1 MSDSTQ
7 PDARQLMELALD
19 VMRQSQPEQRA
30 DGKAT
35 PRVGAVIWRAGE
47 VPVSACRGELRE
59 GDHAEYTL
67 IERKLR
73 DAPLRGAVLFC
84 TLEPCA
90 PGARQAPKLSC
101 AERIVRARIKEVW
114 VGIEDPD
121 PTVDRRGIRYLQ
133 ANGVEVHLFD
143 RDLQRRIREE
153 NTPFLEQAM
162 ARAEAW
168 EDDATA
174 PAERLS
180 ELESELSAVELDDL
194 SSRALD
200 RYRTAANIDE
210 DQAAFTRRLLRLGLL
225 CKAATG
231 RTVPTGF
238 GFLLFGGEPRT
249 ALAHA
254 GVLGTIHFDDGR
266 EEVRNF
272 DGPQV
277 FAPEEVMAW
286 LRARLP
292 DPIDRSGAEHVHL
305 LDPFYEMVREAVVN
319 AIIHRDYGIAGAK
332 CQIGVTPDCVTVMSP
347 GLPVE
352 PVTLEQ
358 MQALDAPMLSRN
370 PVLHYVFS
378 QMKLAEERGLGLKS
392 LRLQASRAQLPPPRY
407 RWQPPYLVLTIY
419 RSAEALARELAG
431 AHVMDEL
438 NVAAT
443 ASWRVVASRDSIRTR
458 ELVASTGFDER
469 KAQRALKALQEAG
482 LLRSTGSGPATRYAV
497 PDGATYGRA
506 DVRQQT

>member
-1 MSDSTQ
+1 MFDSTQ
-7 PDARQLMELALD
+7 LDARKLMELAVD
-19 VMRQSQPEQRA
+19 VMRQSQRERRS

-47 VPVSACRGELRE
+47 DTVSACRGELRE

-73 DAPLRGAVLFC
+73 DAPLSGAVLFC

-90 PGARQAPKLSC
+90 PGARQAPKTSC

-143 RDLQRRIREE
+143 VDLQRQIRDE
-153 NTPFLEQAM
+153 NAAFLEQAL

-168 EDDATA
+168 EEEAPG

-180 ELESELSAVELDDL
+180 ELESELSAVELGDL
-194 SSRALD
+194 SASALD
-200 RYRTAANIDE
+200 RYRVTANIEEDE
-210 DQAAFTRRLLRLGLL
+210 AAFTRRLLRLGLL
-225 CKAATG
+225 CEGATG
-231 RTVPTGF
+231 RLVPTGF
-238 GFLLFGGEPRT
+238 GLLLFGSEPRS
-249 ALAHA
+249 ALAHT
-254 GVLGTIHFDDGR
+254 GVLGTIHFADGR
-266 EEVRNF
+266 EEVRDF

-292 DPIDRSGAEHVHL
+292 DPIDRSQVEHVHL

-319 AIIHRDYGIAGAK
+319 ALIHRDYGIAGAK
-332 CQIGVTPDCVTVMSP
+332 CQVRVTPDHVAVMSP

-352 PVTLEQ
+352 PITLEQ
-358 MQALDAPMLSRN
+358 LQSFDAPMLSRN

-378 QMKLAEERGLGLKS
+378 QMKLAEERGLGLRS
-392 LRLQASRAQLPPPRY
+392 LRLQAARAQLPLPRY
-407 RWQPPYLVLTIY
+407 RWQPPYLVLAIY
-419 RSAEALARELAG
+419 RSPEALARELAG
-431 AHVMDEL
+431 PQVMDEL
-438 NVAAT
+438 PKAAA
-443 ASWRVVASRDSIRTR
+443 ASWPAVASLESISTR
-458 ELVASTGFDER
+458 ELMDATGFEER
-469 KAQRALKALQEAG
+469 KAQRVLKSLQEAR
-482 LLRSTGSGPATRYAV
+482 LLRAIGNGRATRYAV
-497 PDGATYGRA
+497 AG
-506 DVRQQT
+506 

>member
-1 MSDSTQ
+1 MSNLTQ
-7 PDARQLMELALD
+7 LDARQLMELAVD
-19 VMRQSQPEQRA
+19 VMRQSLPERRT

-47 VPVSACRGELRE
+47 DAVSACRGELRE

-73 DAPLRGAVLFC
+73 DAPLSGAALFC

-133 ANGVEVHLFD
+133 ENGVEVHLFD
-143 RDLQRRIREE
+143 VDLQRQIRDQ
-153 NTPFLEQAM
+153 NNSFLEQAL

-174 PAERLS
+174 LAERLS
-180 ELESELSAVELDDL
+180 ELESELSAVELRDL
-194 SSRALD
+194 SPPALE
-200 RYRTAANIDE
+200 RYRDSANIDQDE
-210 DQAAFTRRLLRLGLL
+210 AAFRRRLLRLGLL
-225 CKAATG
+225 CEPAPG
-231 RTVPTGF
+231 RVVPTGF
-238 GFLLFGGEPRT
+238 GFLLFGSEPRT

-254 GVLGTIHFDDGR
+254 GLLGTIHFPDGR
-266 EEVRNF
+266 EEVRDF

-277 FAPEEVMAW
+277 FAPQEVMAW

-292 DPIDRSGAEHVHL
+292 DPIDRSQAEHVRL

-319 AIIHRDYGIAGAK
+319 ALIHRDYGIAGAK
-332 CQIGVTPDCVTVMSP
+332 CQVVVTPDRVAVMSP

-352 PVTLEQ
+352 PITLEQ
-358 MQALDAPMLSRN
+358 MQSLDAPMLSRN

-378 QMKLAEERGLGLKS
+378 QMKLAEERGLGLQS
-392 LRLQASRAQLPPPRY
+392 LRLKAARARLPLPRY
-407 RWQPPYLVLTIY
+407 RWQPPYLVLSIY
-419 RSAEALARELAG
+419 RSPEALARELAG
-431 AHVMDEL
+431 PHVMDKL
-438 NVAAT
+438 TKAA
-443 ASWRVVASRDSIRTR
+443 ADSWPAVTSRHSISTR
-458 ELVASTGFDER
+458 ELMASTGFDER
-469 KAQRALKALQEAG
+469 KAQRALKSLQEAR
-482 LLRSTGSGPATRYAV
+482 LLRVIGNGPATRYA
-497 PDGATYGRA
+497 AA
-506 DVRQQT
+506 D